1 MRCVKCGN
9 EIADGS
15 RECEY
20 CGAPVRPRGTARGK
34 KRRNLNMV
42 AAASVLI
49 MLGML
54 SLMCAGVSAKGNF
67 MGTSLGLSIPVM
79 SASSVIGLVAS
90 GGFVKFLLI
99 AYIVLTV
106 LTAVLAFAAVFM
118 IVSRRSAGVTA
129 GLVSSLTAAVMGIIM
144 IIAMF
149 VVNGKYGS
157 SSLTIA
163 PSVWMWLSVPINIL
177 SAVFLFIEK
186 DDIV

>member
-42 AAASVLI
+42 AAASVLL

-67 MGTSLGLSIPVM
+67 MGTSLGLSIPVI

-90 GGFVKFLLI
+90 DGFVKILLV
-99 AYIVLTV
+99 AYIVLTSITVV
-106 LTAVLAFAAVFM
+106 LSFAAVFM

-129 GLVSSLTAAVMGIIM
+129 GLVSSLTAGVMGIIM
-144 IIAMF
+144 IITIF
-149 VVNGKYGS
+149 VVNGKYGNS
-157 SSLTIA
+157 AMSVA